1 MALGRK
7 KEEVHY
13 DIELDSEHQDE
24 LLRSINGNLKH
35 NEDKYDDVIDTY
47 KKVMYVAGGALVLRL
62 FWEPISEAAVAGTHK
77 ATDFVRTRV
86 FKKEAK
92 WAKPNPDGD
101 ITVEATVTDV
111 KEEES

>member
-35 NEDKYDDVIDTY
+35 NEDTYDATMGAY
-47 KKVMYVAGGALVLRL
+47 KKIMYIAGGALIVRL

-92 WAKPNPDGD
+92 WTKPNPDGD

-111 KEEES
+111 KEES